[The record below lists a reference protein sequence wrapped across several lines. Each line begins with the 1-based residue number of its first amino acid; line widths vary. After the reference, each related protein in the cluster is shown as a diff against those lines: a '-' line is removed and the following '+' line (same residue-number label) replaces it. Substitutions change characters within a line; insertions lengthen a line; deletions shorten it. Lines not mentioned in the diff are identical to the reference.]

1 MVYIIDASMYVFRA
15 YFSIDPESM
24 IDDQLNPVNALYGF
38 TRFLGDF
45 LEKKTPE
52 YVAVAFDQSLK
63 TCFRN
68 EIYPEYKANREPA
81 PEDLKRQFARCRA
94 VTRALGLMECA
105 EETYEADDLI
115 GTIATRMHRQG
126 MPATIL
132 SRDKDL
138 VQLLQ
143 EGDEMWDYASDT
155 HTGYHE
161 VPDSYGIRP
170 EQMVD
175 YLALA
180 GDSVDNIPGV
190 KGVGPKTARALLAHF
205 GTFDKLYEN
214 LDQVAS
220 LNLRGAATLG
230 ARLARHHDDAVLS
243 RKLTKIHCDVPVTTT
258 KKTIARRMPDLDAL
272 YSLYDEAGFG
282 TPLRRQAQRLVDSF

>member
-15 YFSIDPESM
+15 WFSIPDSM
-24 IDDQLNPVNALYGF
+24 IDGQQNPVNALYGF

-45 LEKKTPE
+45 LEGVCPE
-52 YVAVAFDQSLK
+52 YVAVAFDESLK

-68 EIYPEYKANREPA
+68 EIYPAYKANRDPA

-105 EETYEADDLI
+105 QETYEADDLI
-115 GTIATRMHRQG
+115 GTIATRMRQYG
-126 MPATIL
+126 MSATIL
-132 SRDKDL
+132 SRDKDM

-143 EGDEMWDYASDT
+143 EGDELWDYASNT

-161 VPDSYGIRP
+161 VANSYGIKP

-190 KGVGPKTARALLAHF
+190 KGVGPKTASALLAHF
-205 GTFDKLYEN
+205 GSFDNLYEN
-214 LDQVAS
+214 LDQVAL

-230 ARLARHHDDAVLS
+230 ERLARHHDDAILS
-243 RKLTKIHCDVPVTTT
+243 RKLTKIHCNVPVTTT
-258 KKTIARRMPDLDAL
+258 KKTITRRIPDLDAL
-272 YSLYDEAGFG
+272 YNLYDEAGFG
-282 TPLRRQAQRLVDSF
+282 TSLRRQAQRIVDSF

>member
-15 YFSIDPESM
+15 WFSIDPETM
-24 IDDQLNPVNALYGF
+24 IDDQQNPVNALFGF
-38 TRFLGDF
+38 ASFLGDF
-45 LEKKTPE
+45 LEKKKPE
-52 YVAVAFDQSLK
+52 YVAVAFDESLK

-68 EIYPEYKANREPA
+68 EIYPDYKANREPA
-81 PEDLKRQFARCRA
+81 PDDLKKQFARCRA
-94 VTRALGLMECA
+94 VTRALGMMECA

-115 GTIATRMHRQG
+115 GTITVRMRRHG

-138 VQLLQ
+138 VQLLR
-143 EGDEMWDYASDT
+143 EGDEMWDYASNT
-155 HTGYHE
+155 HTRYHE
-161 VPDSYGIRP
+161 VADSYGIQA

-190 KGVGPKTARALLAHF
+190 KGVGPKTATALLAHF
-205 GTFDKLYEN
+205 GSFDNLYEN

-230 ARLARHHDDAVLS
+230 DRLARHHDDAILS

-258 KKTIARRMPDLDAL
+258 IKSVTRRMPDLDAL

-282 TPLRRQAQRLVDSF
+282 TSLRRQAQRLVDSF

>member
-1 MVYIIDASMYVFRA
+1 MIYIIDASMYVFRA
-15 YFSIDPESM
+15 WFSIPADSM
-24 IDDQLNPVNALYGF
+24 IDAQKNPVNALYGF
-38 TRFLGDF
+38 ARFLGDF
-45 LEKKTPE
+45 LEEKEPD
-52 YVAVAFDQSLK
+52 YVAVAFDESLK

-68 EIYPEYKANREPA
+68 EIYPDYKANRDPA

-115 GTIATRMHRQG
+115 GTITVHMRRHG

-138 VQLLQ
+138 VQLLR
-143 EGDEMWDYASDT
+143 EGDQMWDYASNT
-155 HTGYHE
+155 STRYHE
-161 VPDSYGIRP
+161 VADSYGIEA

-190 KGVGPKTARALLAHF
+190 KGVGPKTATALLAHF
-205 GTFDKLYEN
+205 GSFDNLYEN

-230 ARLARHHDDAVLS
+230 DRLARHHDDAILS

-258 KKTIARRMPDLDAL
+258 IKTVTRRVPDLDAL
-272 YSLYDEAGFG
+272 YNLYDEAGFG
-282 TPLRRQAQRLVDSF
+282 TSLRRQAQRLVDRF

>member
-1 MVYIIDASMYVFRA
+1 MVYIVDASMYVFRA
-15 YFSIDPESM
+15 WFSIPADSM
-24 IDDQLNPVNALYGF
+24 IDAQKNPVNALYGF

-45 LEKKTPE
+45 LEEKAPD
-52 YVAVAFDQSLK
+52 YVAVAFDESLK

-68 EIYPEYKANREPA
+68 EIYPDYKANRDPA

-115 GTIATRMHRQG
+115 GTITVRMRRHG

-143 EGDEMWDYASDT
+143 EGDAMWDYASDT
-155 HTGYHE
+155 RTSYHD
-161 VPDSYGIRP
+161 VVDSFGIQP

-190 KGVGPKTARALLAHF
+190 KGVGPKTASALLAHF
-205 GTFDKLYEN
+205 GSFDNLYKN

-220 LNLRGAATLG
+220 LNLRGASTLG
-230 ARLARHHDDAVLS
+230 DRLARHRDDAILS

-258 KKTIARRMPDLDAL
+258 KKTVARRMPDLDEL

-282 TPLRRQAQRLVDSF
+282 TSLRHQAQRLVDSF